1 MGSPAG
7 ENPVK
12 NWAQIWNCDERYIL
26 KSGVVKILHFLNRED
41 SRLGNKFVF
50 APRKLEQK
58 NAENTRLQS
67 AGQAASVEGEVE
79 DHLFALDEE
88 CKTRDVSQMMPD
100 LVRTSSTSCF

>member
-1 MGSPAG
+1 MFLLP
-7 ENPVK
+7 EN
-12 NWAQIWNCDERYIL
+12 WN
-26 KSGVVKILHFLNRED
+26 K
-41 SRLGNKFVF
+41 
-50 APRKLEQK
+50 K

-79 DHLFALDEE
+79 DHLLALDEE